1 MVMARSLS
9 VSYLGIINGRHN
21 SAIEPKIPRTRDR
34 RGLWFLI
41 LCECRAK
48 DYASSL
54 ALSSCHDNLDD
65 SSHRLNQAKGNCEYD
80 ADNDEPKRPP
90 LLHIAP
96 IMPPLEDVIGL
107 RLFEGLLDGL
117 YPLLPVTVIASV
129 EVWRVTVN
137 KIVVK
142 FAFLDLLGKPAV
154 TARLG

>member
-1 MVMARSLS
+1 
-9 VSYLGIINGRHN
+9 
-21 SAIEPKIPRTRDR
+21 
-34 RGLWFLI
+34 
-41 LCECRAK
+41 
-48 DYASSL
+48 
-54 ALSSCHDNLDD
+54 
-65 SSHRLNQAKGNCEYD
+65 
-80 ADNDEPKRPP
+80 
-90 LLHIAP
+90 
-96 IMPPLEDVIGL
+96 MPPLEDVIGL